1 MQTQPT
7 ATHHG
12 VGSAIHKADYCSRGA
27 VIGMGTQVVHTTS
40 VLSTRSIFALQM
52 TEDSIWTILDV
63 TAVFQIVGRSP
74 DGKNGYQED
83 CIMSVVKAAAHSTFP
98 CMASEVNSVSTRRS
112 PVFWPSCRSFSG
124 IDIVS
129 SVSRYW
135 NHRSETSTGLRDVS
149 WPLNLNASV
158 WERSLVRTTLQGAHT
173 NPIRDTVA
181 TCDPWPSKIRW

>member
-1 MQTQPT
+1 MIQKDMMQTQPT

-74 DGKNGYQED
+74 DGQNGYQED
-83 CIMSVVKAAAHSTFP
+83 CIISVVKAAAHSTFL

-112 PVFWPSCRSFSG
+112 PVFGLAADHLVELISFP
-124 IDIVS
+124 VS
-129 SVSRYW
+129 QGTEIIAQKLRQAFA
-135 NHRSETSTGLRDVS
+135 TSL
-149 WPLNLNASV
+149 
-158 WERSLVRTTLQGAHT
+158 
-173 NPIRDTVA
+173 
-181 TCDPWPSKIRW
+181 DP